1 MKTGVIMNIIGI
13 IAEYNPFHQG
23 HQYQFDYVRKNL
35 NADYIIIAMSGD
47 FVQRGIPALLPKHV
61 RAEMALRCG
70 ADLVLELP
78 VSFSTA
84 SAETFAMGGVSLF
97 HGLGVTDC
105 LCFGSENG
113 EVTELQALAEVL
125 VHEPEDY
132 KVQLKKLLKTGLSFP
147 AARSLALKEYFDDV
161 GSILSTPNN
170 ILGIEYC
177 KALLRLKSNI
187 QPVTLKRIGA
197 NYHQLAIR
205 KNQPPS
211 ASAIR
216 HFFKAGNS
224 PEDLDGL
231 LPEICLSIME
241 NARLNNEFVC
251 ENDFDLLL
259 SYRLLNETTESLLQ
273 YADMSADL
281 AARII
286 SRRNQFQSFMQFTD
300 ILKTKELTRARIQR
314 ALLHTVLGTREIPQ
328 ILPYGRILG
337 FRREAAPLLKRIK
350 AETSIPVIVKAA
362 DAASLLSESALPV
375 WRENVLASNIY
386 ESVLSNKTKKAFVH
400 EYKKQLVII

>member
-23 HQYQFDYVRKNL
+23 HQYQLDYVRKDL

-47 FVQRGIPALLPKHV
+47 FVQRGVPALLPKHV
-61 RAEMALRCG
+61 RTEMALRCG

-97 HGLGVTDC
+97 HGLGVIDS

-113 EVTELQALAEVL
+113 EVKELQALAEIL
-125 VHEPEDY
+125 IHEPEDY
-132 KVQLKKLLKTGLSFP
+132 KAQLKKLLKTGLSFP
-147 AARSLALKEYFDDV
+147 AARSLALKGYFDDAD
-161 GSILSTPNN
+161 SILSTPNN

-187 QPVTLKRIGA
+187 QPVTLKRTGA
-197 NYHQLAIR
+197 DYHQLAIK
-205 KNQPPS
+205 KNQLPS

-216 HFFKAGNS
+216 RFFQAGNS
-224 PEDLDGL
+224 PEDLEGM
-231 LPEICLSIME
+231 LPEVCLSIME
-241 NARLNNEFVC
+241 NARLHNEFIC

-300 ILKTKELTRARIQR
+300 ILKTKELTRTRIQR

-350 AETSIPVIVKAA
+350 AETSIPVIAKAA